1 VVSEREV
8 TASIGGQVWRVAWCP
23 PPDPPPDTR
32 HGAEAICVVT
42 DGRVVL
48 VSRDGR
54 LWGLPAGRPE
64 QSEGWVETLR
74 REVREEACAEVV
86 SCGLLGFTRG
96 VCMRGPQEGLVL
108 VRSHWRAEV
117 RVLRWEPRFEM
128 THRRL
133 VPAEAALRSM
143 AIPEGL
149 AALYRRMFAQAGISA
164 PGA

>member
-1 VVSEREV
+1 MS
-8 TASIGGQVWRVAWCP
+8 TSIGGQEWRVAWYR
-23 PPDPPPDTR
+23 PPDPPPGTP
-32 HGAEAICVVT
+32 HGAEAICVT
-42 DGRVVL
+42 GDRVVL

-64 QSEGWVETLR
+64 EGEGWVDTLR

-86 SCGLLGFTRG
+86 SSRLLGFTRG
-96 VCMRGPQEGLVL
+96 ICVRGPQEGLVL

-133 VPAEAALRSM
+133 IPADAAFRFM
-143 AIPEGL
+143 TIPEGL
-149 AALYRRMFAQAGISA
+149 APLYRRMFAEAAISA
-164 PGA
+164 PSS